1 MKNRKTIR
9 GLMAALLAFAMLFAF
24 MPLAFAA
31 EDEGFILTELRA
43 AAGETLYYT
52 DNTAPYFC
60 AELVSVWKIP
70 SVNREAFAW

>member
-1 MKNRKTIR
+1 MMHGVIAKQF
-9 GLMAALLAFAMLFAF
+9 ALDLSQKLS
-24 MPLAFAA
+24 
-31 EDEGFILTELRA
+31 
-43 AAGETLYYT
+43 TLYYT

>member
-1 MKNRKTIR
+1 MAKDPKRQLLGKIARQKGQYFEQRLDSTFDYYRER
-9 GLMAALLAFAMLFAF
+9 G
-24 MPLAFAA
+24 
-31 EDEGFILTELRA
+31 
-43 AAGETLYYT
+43 YT